1 MGKRIPLSTFII
13 ASVLFCVVAAGATYG
28 IYTQV
33 IAPAQTQQTA
43 QRDDA
48 ATEKDT
54 DGQADD
60 EQTESDDS
68 DDTTESGASEDADR
82 TAAADDTATPDS
94 PDASDTAD
102 ATAPTQTTRE
112 PEPEPAHAFSCEY
125 FYIDMPEGSGTLE
138 VTDAGHEEDGFMT
151 YWFSR
156 TSGNGSEG
164 GAAVYVGNEPHTAS
178 TTYLGTTSEG
188 YTISASEAG
197 AGVFANPD
205 YPDFAGAVL
214 TPL

>member
-1 MGKRIPLSTFII
+1 MGKRIPLSTFIV

-33 IAPAQTQQTA
+33 IAPAQTQQTV

-48 ATEKDT
+48 ATQKDA
-54 DGQADD
+54 DEQADD
-60 EQTESDDS
+60 EQHGTDGSSDAAKSDTPEDS
-68 DDTTESGASEDADR
+68 DRTTATDGAASSESPDTSD
-82 TAAADDTATPDS
+82 AADT
-94 PDASDTAD
+94 
-102 ATAPTQTTRE
+102 TAPTQATQE

-138 VTDAGHEEDGFMT
+138 VTDAGHEENGFMT

-156 TSGNGSEG
+156 TSGNGSDG

>member
-13 ASVLFCVVAAGATYG
+13 GSALFCAVAAGATYG

-43 QRDDA
+43 QRDNA
-48 ATEKDT
+48 APEKDA
-54 DGQADD
+54 GEQADD
-60 EQTESDDS
+60 ERHETDSSDDAAEPE
-68 DDTTESGASEDADR
+68 TPEDADR
-82 TAAADDTATPDS
+82 TTETDGAASPES
-94 PDASDTAD
+94 PDASDAAG
-102 ATAPTQTTRE
+102 ATEPTQTTQEPKSE
-112 PEPEPAHAFSCEY
+112 PEHAFTCEY

-138 VTDAGHEEDGFMT
+138 VTDAGHEEGGFMT

-178 TTYLGTTSEG
+178 TSYLGTTSEG
-188 YTISASEAG
+188 YAISASEAG

>member
-1 MGKRIPLSTFII
+1 MGKRIPLSTFLI
-13 ASVLFCVVAAGATYG
+13 ASVLFCAVAAGATYG

-48 ATEKDT
+48 APEKDA
-54 DGQADD
+54 DEQADD
-60 EQTESDDS
+60 ERHETDG
-68 DDTTESGASEDADR
+68 SGDATKSETSEDADHTTEADG
-82 TAAADDTATPDS
+82 TASPDS
-94 PDASDTAD
+94 PDASDTAGTD
-102 ATAPTQTTRE
+102 EPAQTTQE

-138 VTDAGHEEDGFMT
+138 VTDAGHEEGGFMT
-151 YWFSR
+151 YWFNR
-156 TSGNGSEG
+156 TSGNGSDG

>member
-1 MGKRIPLSTFII
+1 MGKRIPLSTFIV
-13 ASVLFCVVAAGATYG
+13 ASVLFCAVAAGATYG

-48 ATEKDT
+48 ATQKDADEQADGEQHGT
-54 DGQADD
+54 DGS
-60 EQTESDDS
+60 SDTAKS
-68 DDTTESGASEDADR
+68 DTPEDADR
-82 TAAADDTATPDS
+82 TTVTDSAASSES
-94 PDASDTAD
+94 PDASDAAD
-102 ATAPTQTTRE
+102 TTAPTQTTQE

-138 VTDAGHEEDGFMT
+138 VADAGHEENGFMT
-151 YWFSR
+151 YWFNR
-156 TSGNGSEG
+156 TSDNGSDG